1 MKRTDAIYREILY
14 NAIEMK
20 KFDLTQSELSKRLG
34 ISLSIVNSVVK
45 RLNSIGAVKIQ
56 QRGFRITDIRKILY
70 FWASLR
76 NLERDIIFKTR
87 VEIPVRE
94 IERVMPDLIFTGYTS
109 YKFRFNDVPADYS
122 EVYVYVDEKELE
134 EIKKRFSK
142 FKLGINGK
150 ANLFALKKDSLLD
163 LYKKIPLAQIF
174 ADLWNLKEWYA
185 KDFIDA
191 FEKKLKEQEKK

>member
-1 MKRTDAIYREILY
+1 MKKTDAIYREILY
-14 NAIEMK
+14 NTIEIK
-20 KFDLTQSELSKRLG
+20 RFDLTQSELSKKLS

-56 QRGFRITDIRKILY
+56 QRSFRIIDVMKILY

-76 NLERDIIFKTR
+76 NLEKDIIFKIR
-87 VEIPVRE
+87 IDVSVRE
-94 IERVMPDLIFTGYTS
+94 IERAMLDLIFTGYTA
-109 YKFRFNDVPADYS
+109 YKLRFNDIPADYS
-122 EVYVYVDEKELE
+122 EVYVYADEEELE

-142 FKLGINGK
+142 FKLSINGK
-150 ANLFALKKDSLLD
+150 ENLLVLKKDSLLD
-163 LYKKIPLAQIF
+163 LHKKIPLAQIF
-174 ADLWNLKEWYA
+174 VDLWNLREWYA